1 MSKPTKPT
9 PIGKTVVW
17 SWCYRFFTAVLP
29 FAGLLYLFG
38 EVAELGWFT
47 SVVLTLC
54 VLSSFVAAS
63 LFVVISSLI

>member
-1 MSKPTKPT
+1 MRKPFTVL
-9 PIGKTVVW
+9 PIGKAVVW

-54 VLSSFVAAS
+54 VLSSFVAGS
-63 LFVVISSLI
+63 LYVVISSLF